1 MDYVVLFG
9 EATPLALIKSLKP
22 DVLVKGGDYTL
33 ETVVGREEVEASG
46 GSVHLIPYIEGV
58 STTELIDE
66 LLQRYR

>member
-1 MDYVVLFG
+1 
-9 EATPLALIKSLKP
+9 
-22 DVLVKGGDYTL
+22 VLVKGGDYTL

-46 GSVHLIPYIEGV
+46 GSVYLVPYVEGV